1 MMRGVGAVR
10 GVRGVVVAAAI
21 GRGEGAEDVGGD
33 EDSRGLYEEKGEVVV
48 CVRVFSTELL
58 LVFGIDFVVV
68 FFVRL

>member
-1 MMRGVGAVR
+1 M
-10 GVRGVVVAAAI
+10 AAAI